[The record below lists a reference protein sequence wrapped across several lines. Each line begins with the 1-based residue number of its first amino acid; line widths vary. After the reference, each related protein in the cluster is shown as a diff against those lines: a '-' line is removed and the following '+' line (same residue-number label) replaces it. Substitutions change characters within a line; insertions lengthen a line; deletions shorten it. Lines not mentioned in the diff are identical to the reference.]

1 MRNWKAVWIGLAAIL
16 ALGPFVGGEEVPEV
30 PRSAPKVVQ
39 SLQAPGLDV
48 RYVDFKWDAEA
59 FASNEKGGGHPAARR
74 SWVLA
79 RLLATTNPFR
89 CAGKIIPVG
98 PSLLILNPG
107 KKGAPPT
114 LELRAVDMR
123 EIFVDMNVIA
133 EPPPG
138 DTYYQGP
145 ARFRKVGSTAERLL
159 LRLADDES
167 AVDVFIH
174 YGDFEAKITLTRS

>member
-1 MRNWKAVWIGLAAIL
+1 MGLAGIL
-16 ALGPFVGGEEVPEV
+16 VFGTFVGSEEEVP
-30 PRSAPKVVQ
+30 PNAPKYVK

-48 RYVDFKWDAEA
+48 RYLDFKWDAEA
-59 FASNEKGGGHPAARR
+59 FASVEKGGTHPAAQR

-79 RLLATTNPFR
+79 RLLTTTNPFR
-89 CAGKIIPVG
+89 CAGKILPVG

-107 KKGAPPT
+107 RKGTPPT

-138 DTYYQGP
+138 DRYYQGP
-145 ARFRKVGSTAERLL
+145 ARFHEAGSTAEKLELSLTDR
-159 LRLADDES
+159 ES
-167 AVDVFIH
+167 AVDIIIH
-174 YGDFEAKITLTRS
+174 YGDVEAKITLTRS